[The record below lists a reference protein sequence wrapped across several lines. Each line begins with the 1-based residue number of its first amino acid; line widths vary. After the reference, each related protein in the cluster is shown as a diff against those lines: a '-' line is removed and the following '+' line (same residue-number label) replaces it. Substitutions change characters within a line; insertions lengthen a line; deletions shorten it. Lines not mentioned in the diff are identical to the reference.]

1 MILVINIEKISRFAR
16 NDTVLGLFKNSSL
29 IINRL
34 FQNLFPVFNFSVTIT
49 LLAAVLEIS
58 CFQIYSSLA
67 QQFFSIS
74 ISTVTSI
81 SVSSRTYVSYLKD
94 ISTLSDP
101 SLRSRSHAVV
111 NNISILQEPMT
122 HKSV

>member
-1 MILVINIEKISRFAR
+1 VINIEKISRFAR
-16 NDTVLGLFKNSSL
+16 NDTVLGLFKNASL
-29 IINRL
+29 IINLL

-74 ISTVTSI
+74 ISTVTSV

-101 SLRSRSHAVV
+101 SLRSRSHAIV

>member
-1 MILVINIEKISRFAR
+1 MINIEKISRFAR
-16 NDTVLGLFKNSSL
+16 NDTVLGLFKNASL
-29 IINRL
+29 IINLL

-49 LLAAVLEIS
+49 LLATVLEIS
-58 CFQIYSSLA
+58 CFQIYSYLA

-101 SLRSRSHAVV
+101 SLRSRSHAIV

>member
-16 NDTVLGLFKNSSL
+16 NDTVLGLFKNASL
-29 IINRL
+29 IINLL

-74 ISTVTSI
+74 ISTVTSV

>member
-16 NDTVLGLFKNSSL
+16 NDTVLGLFKNASL
-29 IINRL
+29 IINLL

>member
-29 IINRL
+29 IINLL

-74 ISTVTSI
+74 ISTVTSV

>member
-1 MILVINIEKISRFAR
+1 MILVLNIEKISRFAR
-16 NDTVLGLFKNSSL
+16 NDTVLGLFKNASL
-29 IINRL
+29 IINLL

-74 ISTVTSI
+74 ISTVTSV

-101 SLRSRSHAVV
+101 TLRSRSHAVV

>member
-16 NDTVLGLFKNSSL
+16 NDTVLGLFKNASL
-29 IINRL
+29 IINLL

-111 NNISILQEPMT
+111 NNISILEEPMT

>member
-1 MILVINIEKISRFAR
+1 MILVLNIEKISRFAR

-29 IINRL
+29 IINLL

-74 ISTVTSI
+74 ISTVTSV
-81 SVSSRTYVSYLKD
+81 SVSSRTYVS
-94 ISTLSDP
+94 
-101 SLRSRSHAVV
+101 
-111 NNISILQEPMT
+111 
-122 HKSV
+122 